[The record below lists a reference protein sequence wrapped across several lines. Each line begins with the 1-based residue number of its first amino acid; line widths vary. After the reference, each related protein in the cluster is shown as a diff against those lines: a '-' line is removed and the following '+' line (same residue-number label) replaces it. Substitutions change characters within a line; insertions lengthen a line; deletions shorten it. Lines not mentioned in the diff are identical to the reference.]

1 MADTGAAIF
10 DIATLNDLLRAARE
24 GFAEVLGALV
34 ERPLLVVDLD
44 TAGELDG
51 IEVRALLPSVIVGVS
66 RTGVAP
72 GPLDGV
78 DVALTGVAD
87 SAAPWVSVTDLD
99 AGLDEIASAVSASP
113 VASVT
118 LAQVLRSGRS
128 DSLDHDVLLE
138 SLAYSMLQGGTEF
151 RRWLEGRPP
160 RLARPDPEN
169 RVIVDRFEDR
179 LSITLNRP
187 RVRNAYDAAMRDQLC
202 EALWMV
208 GADPSITQVDL
219 RGSGPDFC
227 SGGDLNEFGTAT
239 DPVRS
244 HLIRTSRSA
253 ARLLAAVGDRVT
265 AHLHG
270 ACIGAGIE
278 LPAAAGRVIAEPD
291 TRVQLP
297 EVAMGLIPG
306 AGGTATL
313 ARRIGRQRTAWLAL
327 TGQAID
333 ARTALA
339 WNLVDEVNRP

>member
-1 MADTGAAIF
+1 MAETNAAMF
-10 DIATLNDLLRAARE
+10 DIATLNDLLRAAHD
-24 GFAEVLGALV
+24 GFTEVLGALA

-44 TAGELDG
+44 SPGPLDG
-51 IEVRALLPSVIVGVS
+51 IDRRALLPCVIVGVS
-66 RTGVAP
+66 RTGVEP
-72 GPLDGV
+72 GPLGGV
-78 DVALTGVAD
+78 DVALTGTPNPTV
-87 SAAPWVSVTDLD
+87 PWVSAADLD
-99 AGLDEIASAVSASP
+99 TAVDQVVSSVSASP

-128 DSLDHDVLLE
+128 DSLDHDLLIE
-138 SLAYSMLQGGTEF
+138 SLAYSTLQTGTEF
-151 RRWLEGRPP
+151 RQWLDPRPP
-160 RLARPDPEN
+160 SSTRPD
-169 RVIVDRFEDR
+169 RGSTLLVDRLDDR

-187 RVRNAYDAAMRDQLC
+187 QVRNAYDAAIRDELC
-202 EALWMV
+202 EALRMV
-208 GADPSITQVDL
+208 SADPSITRVDL

-239 DPVRS
+239 DPARS
-244 HLIRTSRSA
+244 HLIRTGRSA
-253 ARLLAAVGDRVT
+253 ARLLGAVGGRVT

-291 TRVQLP
+291 TRIQLP

-313 ARRIGRQRTAWLAL
+313 PRRIGRHRTAWLAL
-327 TGQAID
+327 TGRAID

-339 WNLVDEVNRP
+339 WNLVDEIIGP

>member
-1 MADTGAAIF
+1 MF
-10 DIATLNDLLRAARE
+10 DIATLNDLLRAAPG
-24 GFAEVLGALV
+24 GFTEVLGALA

-44 TAGELDG
+44 TPGELDG
-51 IEVRALLPSVIVGVS
+51 IDRGALLPCVTVGVS
-66 RTGVAP
+66 RTGVVS

-78 DVALTGVAD
+78 DVALTGTPD
-87 SAAPWVSVTDLD
+87 PAAPWVAVADLD
-99 AGLDEIASAVSASP
+99 GGLEVVMSAVSASP

-128 DSLDHDVLLE
+128 DSLDHDLLIE
-138 SLAYSMLQGGTEF
+138 SLAYSTLQGGTEF
-151 RRWLEGRPP
+151 RRWLHRRRPP
-160 RLARPDPEN
+160 SARPDRGSN
-169 RVIVDRFEDR
+169 LLVDRLDDR

-187 RVRNAYDAAMRDQLC
+187 EVRNAYDAAMRDELC
-202 EALWMV
+202 EAFRMV
-208 GADPSITQVDL
+208 GADPSITRVDL

-227 SGGDLNEFGTAT
+227 SGGDLNEFGTAA
-239 DPVRS
+239 DPARS

-253 ARLLAAVGDRVT
+253 ARLLGLVGDRVT

-278 LPAAAGRVIAEPD
+278 LPAAARRVIAEPD
-291 TRVQLP
+291 TRMELP

-313 ARRIGRQRTAWLAL
+313 PRRIGRHRTAWLAL

-339 WNLVDEVNRP
+339 WNLVDEIIQS